1 MVHWCFMA
9 LNCVASAYCYSLR
22 KKQPH
27 FYFCRNVLLFNI
39 NQWHYHNSG
48 SYFKRRL
55 LLKTMMEMF
64 LSRKEQFSRNK
75 RDINV
80 RPLDGDRVVS
90 VFLYSKAGVHV
101 RSTPRTLG
109 AVLGGQPSVLL
120 GRKRL
125 RKVESRC
132 PPSRTEI
139 PAGIPCSKVTLT
151 LKL

>member
-1 MVHWCFMA
+1 
-9 LNCVASAYCYSLR
+9 
-22 KKQPH
+22 
-27 FYFCRNVLLFNI
+27 
-39 NQWHYHNSG
+39 
-48 SYFKRRL
+48 
-55 LLKTMMEMF
+55 MEVV
-64 LSRKEQFSRNK
+64 LSRKEPFSRNK

-101 RSTPRTLG
+101 RSTPRTPG
-109 AVLGGQPSVLL
+109 AVLGGQPSVLP

-151 LKL
+151 ETLIIKRKTTEKLSVINTWIIGSELFYLDMEKASMFFLFHLL